1 MTELDSS
8 GYTFLTNPTKA
19 ETERFEFVDFEYIQD
34 NPGTVNDVFVAA
46 IGVYYNDDGDTT

>member
-1 MTELDSS
+1 MAELDSS
-8 GYTFLTNPTKA
+8 GFTFLTNPTKA
-19 ETERFEFVDFEYIQD
+19 ETERFEFVEFEYIQD